1 MSQFHFLLMSL
12 SAFFSFTFIF
22 LNSLL
27 SRFFLAKFFTSLFNV
42 IFSTFLCSKLTFLI
56 LPFFF
61 LFSSSCLLNYRPL
74 RFLIHFL
81 IFFPAY
87 PFQLNRDICF
97 IFFFFF
103 TISLSYISFSFYTF
117 LNYFPY
123 YLLLLFIS
131 LLFLLSSLTF
141 ISFSFLF
148 FLFLFYSIIVRYC
161 FFYNYL

>member
-74 RFLIHFL
+74 RFLLHFL

-117 LNYFPY
+117 LNHFPY

-131 LLFLLSSLTF
+131 PFSSLFFNFHF
-141 ISFSFLF
+141 IFIFIFSLSILF
-148 FLFLFYSIIVRYC
+148 HYC
-161 FFYNYL
+161 KILLLL

>member
-74 RFLIHFL
+74 RFLLHFL

-103 TISLSYISFSFYTF
+103 LLFHYLTF
-117 LNYFPY
+117 LSRFTPFLITFLITYYF
-123 YLLLLFIS
+123 YLF
-131 LLFLLSSLTF
+131 LLFLLSFLTF

>member
-97 IFFFFF
+97 IFFFFLLF
-103 TISLSYISFSFYTF
+103 HYLTF
-117 LNYFPY
+117 LSHFTPFLITFLITYYF
-123 YLLLLFIS
+123 YLF

-148 FLFLFYSIIVRYC
+148 FLFLFYSIIKIIKI
-161 FFYNYL
+161 LLLL

>member
-74 RFLIHFL
+74 RFLLHFL
-81 IFFPAY
+81 IFSSLSFPIKPRY
-87 PFQLNRDICF
+87 LLH
-97 IFFFFF
+97 FFFFF
-103 TISLSYISFSFYTF
+103 TISLSYISFYTF
-117 LNYFPY
+117 LNHFPY
-123 YLLLLFIS
+123 YLLLLFVSPFSSFFFNFHFIFIFIFS
-131 LLFLLSSLTF
+131 LSILFHYCKILLL
-141 ISFSFLF
+141 L
-148 FLFLFYSIIVRYC
+148 
-161 FFYNYL
+161 

>member
-74 RFLIHFL
+74 RFLLHFL
-81 IFFPAY
+81 IFSSLSFPIKPRY
-87 PFQLNRDICF
+87 LLH
-97 IFFFFF
+97 FFFFF

-117 LNYFPY
+117 LNHFPY
-123 YLLLLFIS
+123 YLLLLFVSPFSSFFFNFHFIFIFIFS
-131 LLFLLSSLTF
+131 LSILFHYCKILLL
-141 ISFSFLF
+141 L
-148 FLFLFYSIIVRYC
+148 
-161 FFYNYL
+161 

>member
-27 SRFFLAKFFTSLFNV
+27 SRFFLAKFFISLFNV

-74 RFLIHFL
+74 RFLLHFL

-117 LNYFPY
+117 LNHFPY

-131 LLFLLSSLTF
+131 PFSSLFFNFHF
-141 ISFSFLF
+141 IFIFIFSLSILF
-148 FLFLFYSIIVRYC
+148 HYC
-161 FFYNYL
+161 KILLLL

>member
-74 RFLIHFL
+74 RFLLHFL
-81 IFFPAY
+81 IFSSLSFPIKPRY
-87 PFQLNRDICF
+87 LLH
-97 IFFFFF
+97 FFFFLLF
-103 TISLSYISFSFYTF
+103 HYLTF
-117 LNYFPY
+117 LSRFTPFLITFLITYYF
-123 YLLLLFIS
+123 YLF

>member
-74 RFLIHFL
+74 RFLLHFL
-81 IFFPAY
+81 IFSSLSFPIKPRY
-87 PFQLNRDICF
+87 LLH
-97 IFFFFF
+97 FFFFF
-103 TISLSYISFSFYTF
+103 LLFHYLTF
-117 LNYFPY
+117 LSRFTPFLITFLITYYF
-123 YLLLLFIS
+123 YLF

>member
-74 RFLIHFL
+74 RFLLHFL

-103 TISLSYISFSFYTF
+103 FFTISLSYISFSFYTF
-117 LNYFPY
+117 LNHFPY

-131 LLFLLSSLTF
+131 PFSSFFFNFHFIFIFIFSLSILFHYCKILLLL
-141 ISFSFLF
+141 
-148 FLFLFYSIIVRYC
+148 
-161 FFYNYL
+161 

>member
-97 IFFFFF
+97 IFFFF

>member
-74 RFLIHFL
+74 RFLLHFL
-81 IFFPAY
+81 IFSSLSFPIKPRY
-87 PFQLNRDICF
+87 LLH
-97 IFFFFF
+97 FFFFF

-117 LNYFPY
+117 LNHFPY